1 MSADPAALPGI
12 ATGRAKVH
20 TRDRFFLGMTLV
32 MGAIVLTGFFP
43 TLFGR
48 AAFDVPKM
56 PGYLYAHG
64 LIVASWYALLITQAS
79 LIANGRFVTHQK
91 LGWAALAY
99 LVLVPVAGMGTQL
112 ALPDRLESVGA
123 LEQMR
128 PLIETIFWLNVFSSL
143 QFIIFI
149 IAAVAMRGRAE
160 YHKRWLLF
168 ASIAIILPAAARLSR
183 WPVWGNT
190 SPDLAQPSSTGADV
204 AFALGTLFVLLAAM
218 IVHDLLRVKK
228 LHRATLVGGAVMI
241 ACVLATP
248 VFQKSEWGKAFV
260 WAVS

>member
-1 MSADPAALPGI
+1 MSADPATLPGV
-12 ATGRAKVH
+12 ATGRVKVH

-32 MGAIVLTGFFP
+32 LGAIVLTGFFP

-48 AAFDVPKM
+48 AAFNVPKM

-91 LGWAALAY
+91 LGWLALAY
-99 LVLVPVAGMGTQL
+99 VVLIPVAGMGTQL
-112 ALPDRLESVGA
+112 ALPDRVESIGA
-123 LEQMR
+123 LEQLR
-128 PLIETIFWLNVFSSL
+128 PLIENIFWLNVFSSI
-143 QFIIFI
+143 QFITFI
-149 IAAVAMRGRAE
+149 LLAVAMRGRAE
-160 YHKRWLLF
+160 FHKRWMLF

-204 AFALGTLFVLLAAM
+204 AFALGTLLVLLAAM
-218 IVHDLLRVKK
+218 LIHDLMKLKR
-228 LHRATLVGGAVMI
+228 LHRATLIGGALLLASVLVM
-241 ACVLATP
+241 P